1 MEFEGIFISHHN
13 EEGFPLTKKGIK
25 EFLDEHK
32 HNSISLIG
40 TYHFDSG
47 FTVAFAPGI
56 LFSEHEGETETE
68 ELTRQEIDLKEFQTL
83 PDEQKQK
90 YIVNR
95 ITKNTFE
102 AWE

>member
-1 MEFEGIFISHHN
+1 MFDTNLIFKTKGLNKPSSSFKKAFNSNVHKT
-13 EEGFPLTKKGIK
+13 GKLLVKQPL
-25 EFLDEHK
+25 FDAL
-32 HNSISLIG
+32 NLSII
-40 TYHFDSG
+40 D
-47 FTVAFAPGI
+47 
-56 LFSEHEGETETE
+56 EGETETE